1 MMNLIIN
8 TAILNIKFND
18 KKIHKR
24 RKGAHSFD
32 IIMIEKILAY
42 LKSLAVSIISYNVKN
57 KTCKVL
63 RH

>member
-1 MMNLIIN
+1 MNLIMN
-8 TAILNIKFND
+8 TAILKIKFND

-32 IIMIEKILAY
+32 IIMIEKILSY
-42 LKSLAVSIISYNVKN
+42 IKSLAVSIISYNVKN
-57 KTCKVL
+57 KRSKVL